1 MSPEKSFDTALLWVL
16 AQEGGFAR
24 LKNDEV
30 TNLGVKKST
39 WQEWVGHSVSDW
51 QLEKLTPADVRPLYK
66 QFFWKPLCADLLW
79 SPLDLCL
86 FDFAVH
92 SGVGTAK
99 LALGHLLKVSPDS
112 ATLVQAAKEVH
123 DQREFTNQ
131 FCNVRSDFLK
141 KLRNYDLYG
150 KGWQARVQRLR
161 AHALDLIDHPER
173 MSAVDA
179 H

>member
-1 MSPEKSFDTALLWVL
+1 MSLDKSFDTALLWVL

-30 TNLGVKKST
+30 TNFGVKKST

-51 QLEKLTPADVRPLYK
+51 QLEKLTVADVRPLYK
-66 QFFWKPLCADLLW
+66 QFFWKPLYADLLW

-92 SGVGTAK
+92 SGVGAAK
-99 LALGHLLKVSPDS
+99 FSLSRLLQVGQDQE
-112 ATLVQAAKEVH
+112 TLVAGANHVH
-123 DQREFTNQ
+123 DQRDFINQ
-131 FCNVRSDFLK
+131 FCNARAEYLK

-150 KGWQARVQRLR
+150 KGWQARVARLR
-161 AHALDLIDHPER
+161 GHALDMIDHPQR
-173 MSAVDA
+173 TSAVDA